1 MEENCLFTAVVLMDM
16 FFLSVPK
23 INYVFQITAL
33 KIEKDLSS
41 KNKYMCYFYEKCQIF
56 EFIWSHIFTL
66 RNAEDMEA
74 KVVEQLWRSC
84 NPLVLK
90 VELSSHT
97 HSNCEAL
104 NKTGTI
110 FHWSFYLNIQCYRY
124 IKRAFLE

>member
-1 MEENCLFTAVVLMDM
+1 MDIS
-16 FFLSVPK
+16 FLSVPK
-23 INYVFQITAL
+23 INYVFQKTAL
-33 KIEKDLSS
+33 KIEKGLSS

-74 KVVEQLWRSC
+74 KVVEQLWSSY

-90 VELSSHT
+90 VEPSSHT
-97 HSNCEAL
+97 HGNCDAL
-104 NKTGTI
+104 KKTGTI